1 MAIKKTTAT
10 QQDINVVTHKIV
22 TTQNQ
27 RGRIDI
33 AKYLTSIR
41 EAESVANP
49 SRANL
54 YDIYEHRLLDGHL
67 QGIMS
72 KRINSVLN
80 KPLFFKDK
88 DGSIVEELTNVLQG
102 QSFRAIMKAI
112 MDSIFWGIS
121 GLEFIPSRTISVAT
135 IPRKHIKPHNQ
146 TISLN
151 QYLSSGEI
159 NYAERDNIWII
170 GDSKDL
176 GALLTATVYA
186 IFKNNAISDW
196 ANFIQTFGMPIRI
209 GKYQVQDKVTQ
220 AALIEA
226 LDAAGSALSIL
237 LPKEA
242 DFEMVD
248 AKSSNANGE
257 LQSSFVKYMDSM
269 MSIAI
274 LGNTETTSSDKTGSL
289 AKAKV
294 HSNQQDEIIKSDM
307 SLVQSYLND
316 PKFIAILQSYGLPVT
331 IDGNFE
337 FNKDIDIAFLAERIK
352 IDKEL
357 HAMGVPM
364 SHNYF
369 YETYNIPTPDQGDA
383 VLGQTASTKE
393 VVQDKPKNLSADL
406 NSAID
411 AKLSSFFG

>member
-10 QQDINVVTHKIV
+10 QQDINVVHHKIV

-33 AKYLTSIR
+33 AKYLTAIR

-88 DGSIVEELTNVLQG
+88 DGSVVEELTNMLQG
-102 QSFRAIMKAI
+102 HSFRAIMKAI
-112 MDSIFWGIS
+112 MESIFWGVS
-121 GLEFIPSRTISVAT
+121 GLEFIPSRSLSLAS

-151 QYLSSGEI
+151 QHLSSGEI
-159 NYAERDNIWII
+159 NYSERDNIWVI

-176 GALLTATVYA
+176 GALLPATVYA

-307 SLVQSYLND
+307 ALVQAYLND
-316 PKFIAILQSYGLPVT
+316 PKFITILQSYGLPVT

-357 HAMGVPM
+357 IAMGLPIG
-364 SHNYF
+364 HDYL
-369 YETYNIPTPDQGDA
+369 YETYNIPKAEAGDA
-383 VLGQTASTKE
+383 VLGKAENAPSPA
-393 VVQDKPKNLSADL
+393 DNKPKNLSAEIDSL
-406 NSAID
+406 LD